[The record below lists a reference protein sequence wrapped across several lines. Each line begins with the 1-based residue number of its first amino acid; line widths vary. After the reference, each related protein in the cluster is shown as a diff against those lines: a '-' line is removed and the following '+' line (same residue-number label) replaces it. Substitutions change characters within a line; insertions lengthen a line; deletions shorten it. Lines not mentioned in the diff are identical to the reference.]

1 MTGKEKQKFDAACIT
16 DAGRVRGHNED
27 AGVADLK
34 RGLFVVSDGI
44 GGHQGGEVAARLV
57 VEALPLMIEAQLA
70 KTVRASGKLI
80 RTVLRDSLLMLNRQT
95 REYSAAQPGLA
106 GMGATVV
113 AVLLRA
119 GFAHIAH
126 VGDSRAYLLRNG
138 ELTALT
144 DDHSVV
150 GLLLRSGRISVDE
163 AKTHPARGRITRF
176 IGILDYVEPDLRSV
190 RVRKGDR
197 LLLCSDGLTSMVADP
212 EIMATLAKKQ
222 TPRVAAGAL
231 VDAANRAGGEDNVT
245 VVVADVA

>member
-16 DAGRVRGHNED
+16 DTGRVRGHNED

-34 RGLFVVSDGI
+34 RGVFVVSDGI

-95 REYSAAQPGLA
+95 CEYSAAQPGLA

-126 VGDSRAYLLRNG
+126 MGDSRAYLLRNG

-150 GLLLRSGRISVDE
+150 GLLLRSGRISADE

-176 IGILDYVEPDLRSV
+176 IGILDDVEPGLRSV
-190 RVRKGDR
+190 RVHKGDR
-197 LLLCSDGLTSMVADP
+197 LLLCSDGLTSMVADA
-212 EIMATLAKKQ
+212 EIIATLAEKQ
-222 TPRVAAGAL
+222 PPRVAARTL
-231 VDAANRAGGEDNVT
+231 VDAANRAGGQDNVT